1 MYVLTSYICE
11 YTHTHTHTH
20 IYIYIYSPGGTSG
33 KKPAYQCRR
42 CKRCRFNPWFEK
54 ILAEGH
60 GHPLQYSCLENPMDR
75 GAWKAL
81 VNGVAELDMTEE
93 AAHLHMY
100 IYKHHSG
107 QDIKYFH
114 HSRKFLCAP
123 FQSILISFPAS
134 SARGNLFC
142 YYKFSLL

>member
-1 MYVLTSYICE
+1 MNTH
-11 YTHTHTHTH
+11 THTHTHTH
-20 IYIYIYSPGGTSG
+20 IYIYIYSTGGTSG

-54 ILAEGH
+54 IPAEGH

-93 AAHLHMY
+93 ATHLHMY